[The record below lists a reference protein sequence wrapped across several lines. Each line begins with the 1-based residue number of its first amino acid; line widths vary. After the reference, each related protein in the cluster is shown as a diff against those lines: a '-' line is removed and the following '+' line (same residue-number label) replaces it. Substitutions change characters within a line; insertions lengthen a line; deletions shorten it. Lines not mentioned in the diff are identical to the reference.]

1 MDSVRDFGRYFEL
14 LKSQVAFA
22 DPCVDRCQVGYN
34 LGTLQR
40 VLCNRRKFDRPPAF
54 TDCVFFSAQ
63 SSVDE
68 SQANEAPS
76 RIRPCLD
83 KLLLHRA
90 CDVEGGVRRRG
101 VSFYTTN

>member
-1 MDSVRDFGRYFEL
+1 MDSVRDFGCYFEL
-14 LKSQVAFA
+14 LNCQVVFA
-22 DPCVDRCQVGYN
+22 DPRVDRCQVGYN

-40 VLCNRRKFDRPPAF
+40 VLCNRRKFDRLPAF

-68 SQANEAPS
+68 SQARKAPS
-76 RIRPCLD
+76 GIRPCLD

-90 CDVEGGVRRRG
+90 GDIKGGVRRRR
-101 VSFYTTN
+101 VSFYTSN